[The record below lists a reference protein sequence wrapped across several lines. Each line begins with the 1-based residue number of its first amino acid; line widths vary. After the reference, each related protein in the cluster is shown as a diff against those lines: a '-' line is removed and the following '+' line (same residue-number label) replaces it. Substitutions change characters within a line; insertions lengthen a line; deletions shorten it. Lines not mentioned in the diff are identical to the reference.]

1 MKGSSTI
8 NNRELAAVKL
18 YKKALAKLLDI
29 LLFQQQPNNTYL
41 HLCTSTFLLLNFP
54 QLQGMEH
61 YFVGEASDP

>member
-29 LLFQQQPNNTYL
+29 LLLQQPPSNT
-41 HLCTSTFLLLNFP
+41 
-54 QLQGMEH
+54 
-61 YFVGEASDP
+61 